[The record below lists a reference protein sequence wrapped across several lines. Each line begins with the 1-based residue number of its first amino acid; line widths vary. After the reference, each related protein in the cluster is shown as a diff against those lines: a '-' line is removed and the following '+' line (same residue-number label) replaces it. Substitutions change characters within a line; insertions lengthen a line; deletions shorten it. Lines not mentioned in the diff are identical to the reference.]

1 MHSVTWKKV
10 GMVFYFTLMHNNI
23 AVFWQLCF
31 LDKIPLYKSSGKICG
46 LGWSIKIGKK
56 IRIHFVIYLSMPT
69 RENPVGSHKENI
81 CGYGMKYKLT
91 K

>member
-1 MHSVTWKKV
+1 MWV
-10 GMVFYFTLMHNNI
+10 GME
-23 AVFWQLCF
+23 
-31 LDKIPLYKSSGKICG
+31 YKNR
-46 LGWSIKIGKK
+46 KK

-91 K
+91 KWKILHEIILYTVGVFVSSSDF